1 MMTFNEWQA
10 TRQRVTAE
18 SNPAL
23 FEECHGIN
31 LELLMAEE
39 IDALA
44 YHVYDDCFF
53 IGEERTESDPAGL
66 PRYPLFTLG
75 IENMSWEETA
85 EHHPPVDLE
94 RRLYNWLKE
103 QDYYNSFAS

>member
-1 MMTFNEWQA
+1 MMTFTQWQA

-31 LELLMAEE
+31 LDGLMAEE

-44 YHVYDDCFF
+44 YHVYEGGIF
-53 IGEERTESDPAGL
+53 IGEETEAETGKPICT
-66 PRYPLFTLG
+66 LF
-75 IENMSWEETA
+75 IENQSWMDATA
-85 EHHPPVDLE
+85 NGVVPLSLE
-94 RRLYNWLKE
+94 SRLYDWLKD